1 MQVFKTYFRLFN
13 AYKGIIIM
21 YFVIF
26 IAVALV
32 MTSNSSLAT
41 NSEMSSEVTK
51 LDIAI
56 IDKDCGTLGT
66 ALRGYFGE
74 THNLIDIEYEEE
86 KILDEL
92 YWRKINYVLV
102 IPEGLEE
109 SLLNDNVETMSFESM
124 KVPGMFE
131 ADYFEAELKLYVQK
145 LTGLLAAG
153 YSMEDAEEELSRL
166 QSQKAEVSFASFVN
180 KKQNDACTI
189 FFIYAPYLF
198 ITLGMNGVGVIL
210 LRFNARDVKDRM
222 ECSALTMKERVAG
235 ISAGI
240 LVFGLIMFAVI
251 LVIAGILSGGSIY
264 ADMRFPFFLLNLFS
278 MLVFGLSLGFL
289 TGTVAGN
296 NEAVNG
302 LVNIVSLGLCF
313 LGGVFVPQQFFSDT
327 IVKVSRF
334 FPTYWYV
341 ATNEMI
347 GEMKKL
353 SSGLSGEI
361 FSQIGLVFGYA
372 LVIFAITLVII
383 SSQKTRRK

>member
-1 MQVFKTYFRLFN
+1 MQVFKTYFRLLN
-13 AYKGIIIM
+13 AYKGIIMM

-32 MTSNSSLAT
+32 MTGNSSLAT
-41 NSEMSSEVTK
+41 NGEMSTEAAK

-74 THNLIDIEYEEE
+74 THNLIDIEYDEQ

-92 YWRKINYVLV
+92 YWRKISYVLV
-102 IPEGLEE
+102 IPEGMEE
-109 SLLNDNVETMSFESM
+109 SLLNDNMEKMSFESM

-153 YSMEDAEEELSRL
+153 YSMEDAQEELNRL
-166 QSQKAEVSFASFVN
+166 QLQKTEVSFASFVN

-198 ITLGMNGVGVIL
+198 ITLGMNGVGIIL
-210 LRFNARDVKDRM
+210 IRFNTRDVKDRM
-222 ECSALTMKERVAG
+222 ECSAATMKERVAG
-235 ISAGI
+235 ITAGI
-240 LVFGLIMFAVI
+240 FVFGLIMFAVVLI
-251 LVIAGILSGGSIY
+251 IAGILSGGSIY
-264 ADMRFPFFLLNLFS
+264 TDIRFPFFLLNLFS

-313 LGGVFVPQQFFSDT
+313 LGGVFVPHQFFSDT
-327 IVKVSRF
+327 IVKAAQF

-341 ATNEMI
+341 ITNEMI

-353 SSGLSGEI
+353 NAGLAGEI